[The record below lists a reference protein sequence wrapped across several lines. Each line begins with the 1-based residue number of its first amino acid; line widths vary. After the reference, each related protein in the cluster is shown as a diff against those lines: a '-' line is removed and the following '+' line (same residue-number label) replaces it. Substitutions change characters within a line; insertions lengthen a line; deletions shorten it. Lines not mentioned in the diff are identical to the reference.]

1 MVFHFAKTTEFSL
14 SVTTGTDNRNQS
26 ADFALEITF
35 QLLVRQP
42 YPALGIITKNPTFV
56 TLGTTQPYDI
66 HHALFLDNNS
76 VFVKY
81 LSSSCLEIM
90 APIRMKSTC
99 DRPQLAK

>member
-56 TLGTTQPYDI
+56 TLGT
-66 HHALFLDNNS
+66 HHALIMDM
-76 VFVKY
+76 
-81 LSSSCLEIM
+81 SSCLPGDNDANFEIM

-99 DRPQLAK
+99 GRPQLAK